1 MNTDRLWVIAAVAV
15 MGIIAVAGWFVGIS
29 PVVSAASAASDQ
41 AASIS
46 TANEASE
53 QKLVQLKSEYTN
65 IAPLQATLDKL
76 RESIPDSV
84 GAPAFLQELN
94 ALASANNVTITT
106 VTIASATVYTAP
118 GATPA
123 APAAAAGST
132 ATPTPTAT
140 PATTTTTT
148 PTTTPVAAGGQFVQ
162 IPVTIGATG
171 NFSNVRDFMGAVQTG
186 TRLYVA
192 SSVGLAEGS
201 SSAGGGSAT
210 LTMTGNIFTLQG
222 TSAPEKTS
230 TPAISSTPT
239 ATPTPTSTP
248 TSTATSTPTPGST
261 PTTKP

>member
-1 MNTDRLWVIAAVAV
+1 MNSDRLWVIAAVAV

-41 AASIS
+41 AASIT
-46 TANEASE
+46 TANQASE
-53 QKLVQLKSEYTN
+53 AKLVQLKSEFAN

-76 RESIPDSV
+76 RESIPDTV

-94 ALASANNVTITT
+94 GLATANNVTITS

-118 GATPA
+118 GTTAA
-123 APAAAAGST
+123 APAASSTDST
-132 ATPTPTAT
+132 ATPTPTPT
-140 PATTTTTT
+140 PATATTT

-162 IPVTIGATG
+162 IPVTIAATG
-171 NFSNVRDFMGAVQTG
+171 NFGAVRDFMGAVQTG

-201 SSAGGGSAT
+201 SSGSGGSAT

-222 TSAPEKTS
+222 TSAPEKTT
-230 TPAISSTPT
+230 TPTISSTPT

-248 TSTATSTPTPGST
+248 TSISTTTPTPGST